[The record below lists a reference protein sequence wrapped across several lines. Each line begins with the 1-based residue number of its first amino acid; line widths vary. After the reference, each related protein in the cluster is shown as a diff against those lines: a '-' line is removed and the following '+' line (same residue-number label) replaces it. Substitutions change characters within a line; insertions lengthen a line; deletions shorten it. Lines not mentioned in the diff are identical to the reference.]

1 MNINYEEYYENKKKN
16 LTYEIYYIEG
26 VQYNFKIE
34 DIQNLLNIS
43 DLLIWKKYI
52 YYLDLYRVEY
62 IYIEN
67 YEDSII
73 KFINVINKEDDKTK
87 NKLLNV
93 FLKHKNLFKNEN
105 GIKRLSLV
113 PKEYDKRRL
122 IRSFL

>member
-26 VQYNFKIE
+26 VQYNFKLE

-43 DLLIWKKYI
+43 DLVIWKKYI

-62 IYIEN
+62 IYIES

-73 KFINVINKEDDKTK
+73 KFINVISKEDDKTK
-87 NKLLNV
+87 NKLLKL
-93 FLKHKNLFKNEN
+93 FLKHKNLFKNEY